1 MSNTYNPTGT
11 GTQTQA
17 KNFQPSDIKSLV
29 QRQGRATINDKEVI
43 LKSPAASD
51 PKLQEIVK
59 DPSLSV
65 KPTGSAGANGETEYE
80 LSANGKSV
88 KIKIDC
94 KNCH

>member
-1 MSNTYNPTGT
+1 MTNTYNPTGT
-11 GTQTQA
+11 QTGTKTIQA
-17 KNFQPSDIKSLV
+17 SDIISLI
-29 QRQGRATINDKEVI
+29 QRQGKATINDKEVT
-43 LKSPAASD
+43 LKSPTASD
-51 PKLQEIVK
+51 PKLQEIIK

-65 KPTGSAGANGETEYE
+65 KPVGSPSANGERKYE